1 MSSKKVHNK
10 IKAIRDAILARKL
23 EKMARTTRS
32 NSTKKIKN
40 KLNNL
45 IQIKNSWN
53 KPYHIKS
60 IDSHNIK
67 VPRILAKN
75 NVRKIKRVTFKNFT
89 LSNSPLKGSPLYD
102 PLKYKASMSDS
113 KKDSRKKIREIL
125 SRLEPTVPKYSKKKI
140 KS

>member
-23 EKMARTTRS
+23 EKMARS

-60 IDSHNIK
+60 IDSHDIK

-102 PLKYKASMSDS
+102 PLKYKTVSISDS
-113 KKDSRKKIREIL
+113 KKDSRNKIRKIL
-125 SRLEPTVPKYSKKKI
+125 TRLEPTVPKYSKKKI